1 MARSLLAWIAC
12 WSLVA
17 AAGCTMCANTYDECG
32 PVANGRCADGCGS
45 DVRAGS
51 ILSGG
56 PVPMGAS
63 DALAGQ
69 ALPATEGG
77 PRPIMQ
83 PYRPAGDAQGLP
95 TQGWKSG
102 KPAEIPQRGL

>member
-12 WSLVA
+12 FSLVA

-32 PVANGRCADGCGS
+32 PMTNGRCADGCGS

-56 PVPMGAS
+56 PIPTSAP

-69 ALPATEGG
+69 ALPAIGG
-77 PRPIMQ
+77 APAPVLQPSRPS
-83 PYRPAGDAQGLP
+83 GDAQGLP
-95 TQGWKSG
+95 TQGWKSS
-102 KPAEIPQRGL
+102 KPAKVSQRGL